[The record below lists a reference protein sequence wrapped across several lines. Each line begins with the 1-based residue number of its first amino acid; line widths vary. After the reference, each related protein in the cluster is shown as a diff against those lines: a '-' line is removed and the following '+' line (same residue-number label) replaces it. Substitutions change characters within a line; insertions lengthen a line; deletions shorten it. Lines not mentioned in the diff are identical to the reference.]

1 MRFPHIF
8 IRFTVTLCALFIA
21 SSAPAQVIEGT
32 ASGVGDRVWEIL
44 LLHDDDSDGII
55 TRAEFDR
62 DSRAFSDYDLN
73 QDGRLNRAEIVR
85 WASSRS
91 RARPGRGAAGSP
103 PAGSQRGGAARNRG
117 RGPTRMISA
126 LGDLDADGIVT
137 EGEWNRVL
145 DGMSAEGVIP
155 VDTLRTLLA
164 EKGMARMT
172 PFIISRWDPDGAGF
186 IDRWSLG
193 EMFRRVDADG
203 DGRIEVPPT
212 EGLAR
217 PASPRDG
224 ADRSRGEARLFR
236 GGAAPVVGDRA
247 PDFTLSRSDDPQ
259 VQVQLSSFTGKKPV
273 ALIFGSYT

>member
-1 MRFPHIF
+1 MRFPHFF
-8 IRFTVTLCALFIA
+8 IRLTVPLCALLIA

-62 DSRAFSDYDLN
+62 DSRAFSGYDLD

-103 PAGSQRGGAARNRG
+103 PAGSQRGGAARNRV

-126 LGDLDADGIVT
+126 LGDLDADGVVT
-137 EGEWNRVL
+137 EDEWNRAL
-145 DGMSAEGVIP
+145 DGMTTEGVIP
-155 VDTLRTLLA
+155 VDTLRTRLA
-164 EKGMARMT
+164 EKGVTRMT

-186 IDRWSLG
+186 IDRRSLG
-193 EMFRRVDADG
+193 RCSSESMLTVMDASRCRPPRALRGLRARVM
-203 DGRIEVPPT
+203 VPI
-212 EGLAR
+212 GSGAR
-217 PASPRDG
+217 PDS
-224 ADRSRGEARLFR
+224 S
-236 GGAAPVVGDRA
+236 VVG
-247 PDFTLSRSDDPQ
+247 LHRSWEIGRPTSPYLAQ
-259 VQVQLSSFTGKKPV
+259 MILKYRFNSPV
-273 ALIFGSYT
+273 SPARNL